1 LREQGDI
8 PYKTS
13 SIVKVKRYIVPE
25 RLENELSVGE
35 LAKRAGVAV
44 STLHFY
50 ESKGLIAA
58 RRTGGNQRR
67 YPRSLLRRV
76 AIIRIAQR
84 AGISLSE
91 IRETL
96 SGLPAGKTPN
106 SEDWR
111 TLSSKWKER
120 LEDRIKAL
128 TQLRDEM
135 AGCIGC
141 GCLSLKDCPL
151 RNPRDELGRTATGA
165 VLLQPGD

>member
-1 LREQGDI
+1 MA
-8 PYKTS
+8 
-13 SIVKVKRYIVPE
+13 E

-50 ESKGLIAA
+50 ETKGLISS
-58 RRTGGNQRR
+58 RRTEGNQRR

-84 AGISLSE
+84 AGIALSE
-91 IRETL
+91 IKETL
-96 SGLPAGKTPN
+96 STLPAGRTPN
-106 SEDWR
+106 ADDWR
-111 TLSSKWKER
+111 KLSSNWKDSLDER
-120 LEDRIKAL
+120 IIAL

-151 RNPRDELGRTATGA
+151 RNPRDELGKSATGA
-165 VLLQPGD
+165 VLLHPGE